1 MTFQKL
7 TCSGLRL
14 TPRLPRPMERH
25 VLRHGGR
32 ALMDDLAR
40 LLGHERRLLEL
51 LLFRL
56 VAGRHLLAAGE
67 ARFLPF
73 AAAEVERAMERLQES
88 ELRRSMLVH
97 RLAGDLDLPEEA
109 LTMSALAR
117 DSLEPY
123 KTIFSD
129 HRQAFLAL
137 AAEIEDVAGQ
147 NRRLAERGSPNLE
160 QRVDTLKQH
169 RSSLEDAGIA
179 PMVMDLQQAQ
189 NGNRAVLRATARLS
203 MPSLADWLR

>member
-1 MTFQKL
+1 
-7 TCSGLRL
+7 
-14 TPRLPRPMERH
+14 
-25 VLRHGGR
+25 
-32 ALMDDLAR
+32 MDDLAR